1 MKVISTNVS
10 DKRIVKIGGEMV
22 ETGMYK
28 IPVSEGIYLTTEG
41 VNNDTVV
48 DLKFHGGADKA
59 SYFYGKNNY
68 AYFQNLYPD
77 AEWETGFFGENLTLD
92 AVDETTLNIGDIYKV
107 GEAEIQISQPRIPCS
122 KLGFRL
128 GNVNGVKAFANA
140 PYPGIYVRVLK
151 SGHVIAGDELV
162 LIKSQAVKLTLT
174 DLFAVLTNRSKHT
187 HRFTEIISNPFVT
200 DNVKTKLKKH
210 L

>member
-1 MKVISTNVS
+1 MIVISTNIS
-10 DKRIVKIGGEMV
+10 DKRIVKIGDELV

-28 IPVSEGIYLTTEG
+28 ISVSEGVYLTTEG

-59 SYFYGKNNY
+59 SYFYGRNNY
-68 AYFQNLYPD
+68 DYFKKLYPNAD
-77 AEWETGFFGENLTLD
+77 WEIGFFGENLTLD
-92 AVDETTLNIGDIYKV
+92 EVDESKLNIGDIYKV

-128 GNVNGVKAFANA
+128 GDVSGVKAFANA

-151 SGHVIAGDELV
+151 SGHVKKGDELV
-162 LIKSQAVKLTLT
+162 LIAAQEVKLSLT
-174 DLFAVLTNRSKHT
+174 DLFTVLTNKSKYT
-187 HRFTEIISNPFVT
+187 DRFTEIIANPFVT
-200 DNVKTKLKKH
+200 ENIKSKLKK
-210 L
+210 LV